1 MQCLLV
7 ANLILFI
14 KHDGNQEFVLT
25 SEVYLKELNASNGI
39 FQQWEKIKRKVAHH
53 LSKMKPIFERTSST
67 QANALQVERKL
78 NQTDNLLSTDNVL
91 LAQLGE
97 RIQAAQSP
105 QVLLEIVDNKVLRG
119 RFLR

>member
-1 MQCLLV
+1 M
-7 ANLILFI
+7 
-14 KHDGNQEFVLT
+14 G
-25 SEVYLKELNASNGI
+25 
-39 FQQWEKIKRKVAHH
+39 KIKRKVAHH